1 MLLGTDRIQGTCIV
15 IACCALLLTLVN
27 PNVGQA
33 QVARVEAHPFP
44 SMTVSDQEFLTG
56 RKDGKP
62 VILAG
67 QLRIPRLGK
76 ERFPAM
82 ILVHGSGGP
91 AGNVDDWAQYLNQ
104 LGVATFILDS
114 FTGRGLESGNL
125 VQLER
130 LAMIVDIYRVLELLA
145 RHPRI
150 DRERIAAMGFSRGGI
165 AVLYSSLRR
174 FQRMHGPSSGPEL
187 AAFIAF
193 YPLCNTTYLND
204 DDVSDKPIRI
214 FHGTADDWLPVAP
227 CRSYVERLR
236 KAGKDVQLTEYPD
249 AQHVFDW
256 PMRKIP
262 LRLAKARTQRRCRLE
277 EGDAGRILNSETKE
291 PFSVDDPCVERGV
304 TLAYQPQAHS
314 EARRAIAEFVATSLK
329 AK

>member
-1 MLLGTDRIQGTCIV
+1 MLLGKDRIQGTCIL
-15 IACCALLLTLVN
+15 IASCALLLTLVN
-27 PNVGQA
+27 PKVGQA

-67 QLRIPRLGK
+67 QLRIPRLGT

-114 FTGRGLESGNL
+114 VTGRGLVSANL

-130 LAMIVDIYRVLELLA
+130 LAMIVDIYRVVELLA

-187 AAFIAF
+187 AAYIAF
-193 YPLCNTTYLND
+193 YPLCNITYLDD
-204 DDVSDKPIRI
+204 DDVADRPIRI

-249 AQHVFDW
+249 AHHVFDW
-256 PMRKIP
+256 PMRKTP
-262 LRLAKARTQRRCRLE
+262 LKLAEARTQRRCRLE
-277 EGDAGRILNSETKE
+277 EGPLGRILNSVTKQ

-304 TLAYQPQAHS
+304 TLAYHPQAHS
-314 EARRAIAEFVATSLK
+314 EAQRAISEFVATSLK